1 MKILL
6 LAPCPFYQNRGTPI
20 AIRLAARVLGEAGHQ
35 IHILTYPEGESVS
48 IPNGSIS
55 RVPALPGIKNI
66 KPGPSWKKLVYDLVM
81 CFTLIKLVRKNRF
94 DVIHAVE
101 ESAFM
106 ALALKK
112 IVHLPFV
119 YDLDSSLSQQI
130 GEKYRFLKPLT
141 FILQRLEKKV
151 IRESAGAIAV
161 CRALEEDVLQC
172 APEKLVCRLED
183 ISLLSD
189 PDGKTNRSATKTW
202 EEPVIMYVGNLEKYQ
217 GIDLLLEGFQRAL
230 TKADSARLVIIGG
243 VEPDIKSFRK
253 RSVELGLE
261 KKVDFLGPKPLAELP
276 YWLAQATILVSPRI
290 RGNNTPM
297 KIYSYLDSG
306 KPVLATRLP
315 THTQVLDDE
324 IAWLADPTP
333 EAMGEGLTQL
343 LENGSLRDRLAQAA
357 RKKVQEEYCLE
368 AYQKKLLHFYDL
380 LEVKL
385 SGREKKIL
393 GN

>member
-20 AIRLAARVLGEAGHQ
+20 AIHLAARVLGGAGHR

-48 IPNGSIS
+48 LPNGSIS
-55 RVPALPGIKNI
+55 RIPALPGIKNI

-81 CFTLIKLVRKNRF
+81 CFKLIGLVRKNCF
-94 DVIHAVE
+94 DLIHAVE

-106 ALALKK
+106 ALAIKK
-112 IVHLPFV
+112 IYRLPFV

-141 FILQRLEKKV
+141 FILHRLEKKV
-151 IRESAGAIAV
+151 IRESAGTIAV
-161 CRALEEDVLQC
+161 CRALEEEVLKC

-183 ISLLSD
+183 ITMLSD
-189 PDGKTNRSATKTW
+189 PDGKTNRAAMKTW
-202 EEPVIMYVGNLEKYQ
+202 EEPVVMYVGNLEKYQ
-217 GIDLLLEGFQRAL
+217 GIDLLLEGFQKAL
-230 TKADSARLVIIGG
+230 TKADNARLVIIGG
-243 VEPDIKSFRK
+243 VEPDIKTFRK

-261 KKVDFLGPKPLAELP
+261 KRVDFLGPKPLAELP

-315 THTQVLDDE
+315 THTQVLDDQ
-324 IAWLADPTP
+324 IAYLADPTP
-333 EAMGEGLTQL
+333 EALSEGLVTL
-343 LENGSLRDRLAQAA
+343 LEDGSLRDRLAQAG
-357 RKKVQEEYCLE
+357 RKRVQEEYCFA
-368 AYQKKLLHFYDL
+368 AYQKKLLHFYDQ
-380 LEVKL
+380 LEEKL
-385 SGREKKIL
+385 FGRPKKNL
-393 GN
+393 AN

>member
-1 MKILL
+1 LKILL

-20 AIRLAARVLGEAGHQ
+20 AIHLAARVLGEAGHQ
-35 IHILTYPEGESVS
+35 IHILTYPEGETLSV
-48 IPNGSIS
+48 PNVSIS
-55 RVPALPGIKNI
+55 RIPALPGIKNI
-66 KPGPSWKKLVYDLVM
+66 KPGPSWKKLIYDVVM
-81 CFTLIKLVRKNRF
+81 CFALIGVVRKKRF

-106 ALALKK
+106 ALVLKK
-112 IVHLPFV
+112 IVRLPFV
-119 YDLDSSLSQQI
+119 YDLDSSLHQQL
-130 GEKYRFLKPLT
+130 GEKYGFLKPLT
-141 FILQRLEKKV
+141 AILHWLEKKV

-161 CRALEEDVLQC
+161 CRALEDEVLQC

-189 PDGKTNRSATKTW
+189 TDGETSLSAPKTW

-217 GIDLLLEGFQRAL
+217 GIDLLLRAFQQAL
-230 TKADSARLVIIGG
+230 PRSGAARLVVIGG
-243 VEPDIKSFRK
+243 AEPDIKHYRK
-253 RSVELGLE
+253 RGEELGLTGR
-261 KKVDFLGPKPLAELP
+261 VDFLGPKPLAELP
-276 YWLAQATILVSPRI
+276 NWLGQATILVSPRI
-290 RGNNTPM
+290 KGNNTPM

-324 IAWLADPTP
+324 IAYLVVPSP
-333 EAMGEGLTQL
+333 EGLSVGLVKL
-343 LENGSLRDRLAQAA
+343 LKDGSLRDRLGQAA
-357 RKKVQEEYCLE
+357 RKRVQEEYCLE

-385 SGREKKIL
+385 SGGSRKIL
-393 GN
+393 AN

>member
-1 MKILL
+1 LKILL

-20 AIRLAARVLGEAGHQ
+20 AIHLAARVLGEAGHR

-112 IVHLPFV
+112 IVRLPFV

-141 FILQRLEKKV
+141 FILQRLERKV
-151 IRESAGAIAV
+151 IRESEGAIAV
-161 CRALEEDVLQC
+161 CRALEEEVRQC
-172 APEKLVCRLED
+172 APDKLVCRLED

-189 PDGKTNRSATKTW
+189 PNGKTNRPAVKTW

-217 GIDLLLEGFQRAL
+217 GIDLLLEGFQKAQ
-230 TKADSARLVIIGG
+230 TKTDSARLVIIGG
-243 VEPDIKSFRK
+243 AEPDIKSCRK
-253 RSVELGLE
+253 RSVELGLG

-276 YWLAQATILVSPRI
+276 YWLAQAAILVSPRI
-290 RGNNTPM
+290 KGNNTPM

-315 THTQVLDDE
+315 THTQVLDDR
-324 IAWLADPTP
+324 IAFLVDPTP
-333 EAMGEGLTQL
+333 DAISEGLVTL
-343 LENGSLRDRLAQAA
+343 LEDGAMRDRLAQAA
-357 RKKVQEEYCLE
+357 RKRVQEEYCLE
-368 AYQKKLLHFYDL
+368 SYQKKLLHFYDR
-380 LEVKL
+380 LEEKL
-385 SGREKKIL
+385 SSRANKNL
-393 GN
+393 AN